1 MVAANTTKK
10 TEIPTVDFDAAAER
24 IRTLN
29 EQVIDQAKKQGNASL
44 DAWEKALQTV
54 VDFEKKA
61 TDASQLDFVKALTD
75 AQEFGEVVRAAG
87 AELVLHPRAQLGEH
101 LVGHV
106 GG

>member
-61 TDASQLDFVKALTD
+61 ADASQLDFVKALTD
-75 AQEFGEVVRAAG
+75 AHVNFVSSTSEAYLKAAR
-87 AELVLHPRAQLGEH
+87 EMLK
-101 LVGHV
+101 
-106 GG
+106 